1 VFSALSVS
9 LPFTTL
15 ARAVPYDCF
24 DGERRRAPISVS
36 GCNYSLEGPHLAV
49 GSRQPYRGKRESK
62 KWKVEDMKK
71 QKMRQKRWGKTVK
84 HLKKKTVGPKV

>member
-1 VFSALSVS
+1 MSLLFS
-9 LPFTTL
+9 TL

-49 GSRQPYRGKRESK
+49 GSRHTERERESGAMR
-62 KWKVEDMKK
+62 E
-71 QKMRQKRWGKTVK
+71 QKMRKERWGKRAK
-84 HLKKKTVGPKV
+84 LKKLFIRAKSLQQ